1 MNLAELTLILQVS
14 IFPIALIS
22 GIGLIILSM
31 TNRLGR
37 IMDRIRLLINEK
49 ENKAQINLLYRRA
62 KIMQR
67 AIIVGSISILFV
79 AILIIMNF
87 MFLILNINS
96 TIMTIIVFSLILI
109 LLIISLVLFIY
120 DLTLSLKAVE
130 IEIEI
135 KDD

>member
-14 IFPIALIS
+14 IVPIALIS

-49 ENKAQINLLYRRA
+49 KNKAQINLLYRRA